1 MWRGVGLLEVLVAAK
16 DDRDACLWQA
26 RHASHDHQY
35 SVFPRRPF
43 LGTQCAVGARG
54 YGEAGRRRTE
64 KDVHYGGVGG
74 GVKRGGDIKV
84 LSLGGCR
91 QAIRSRSWT
100 LRRRCARGLGA
111 GARGQPPGACGART
125 QPPCPRAPHTLHRPR
140 SSQRCAL
147 CACRL
152 APCLPRMYIPP
163 APRTRT
169 APGCPAVCLSGCLA
183 PSGLHEHPPMCNT
196 QVHNARDS
204 FATNRLVGHG
214 GGRAR
219 TREDGCGREGCRRGA
234 GQMLAQATC
243 PAEEA
248 SACPPVGT
256 RRLQPCWQRH
266 RPTFWAGGPTGSGP
280 GGPGP
285 RSPGP
290 GWPPRR
296 SLLP

>member
-1 MWRGVGLLEVLVAAK
+1 MA
-16 DDRDACLWQA
+16 
-26 RHASHDHQY
+26 
-35 SVFPRRPF
+35 
-43 LGTQCAVGARG
+43 
-54 YGEAGRRRTE
+54 GEARITRSS
-64 KDVHYGGVGG
+64 
-74 GVKRGGDIKV
+74 V
-84 LSLGGCR
+84 LSLPAAPVPRYTVCR
-91 QAIRSRSWT
+91 WRTRVRRGRQETHRKRCPLWRRGWWCEERGRHQGALARRLPPSHTESELDAAPALRSRLGSW
-100 LRRRCARGLGA
+100 RARA
-111 GARGQPPGACGART
+111 APPGACGART